1 LSAIAGLALQGSDA
15 RRATRR
21 RDAAG
26 SANEMM
32 SVDAARNLLVSL
44 GAPPS
49 LVTHVRLVGEAA
61 EALLAEFR
69 RLGVPLDAD
78 FVRAAVVLHD
88 AGKILHPGELH
99 GGGSE
104 HEVAGDTLLR
114 AHGVNP
120 ALARCCL
127 SHARWDQIPCSPE
140 ELVVALADTLWKGRR
155 NATLEK
161 RVIDAICERLDQSF
175 WNLFVEL
182 DDCFEAIAADGAMRL
197 LRSRTSE

>member
-1 LSAIAGLALQGSDA
+1 MMSI
-15 RRATRR
+15 
-21 RDAAG
+21 DAA
-26 SANEMM
+26 
-32 SVDAARNLLVSL
+32 ARDLLIGL

-61 EALLAEFR
+61 EALLAELE

-99 GGGSE
+99 GGGGE
-104 HEVAGDTLLR
+104 HEAAGDVLLR
-114 AHGVNP
+114 AHGVDP

-127 SHARWDQIPCSPE
+127 SHARWNEMPCSLE

-161 RVIDAICERLDQSF
+161 RVIDATCGRLDQSF

-182 DDCFEAIAADGAMRL
+182 DDCFESIAADGAARL
-197 LRSRTSE
+197 LRSQTSE